1 MPCAPLLTI
10 DQVLDHPQ
18 TKALEILQPTP
29 DGKMSLIGLPLS
41 FDGAR
46 PPLRRGP
53 PALGADTDA
62 ILDAFERSGAKRGAA
77 E

>member
-1 MPCAPLLTI
+1 MLTV
-10 DQVLDHPQ
+10 DQALDHPQ
-18 TKALEILQPTP
+18 TKALEILQPTL

-46 PPLRRGP
+46 APLRRSP
-53 PALGADTDA
+53 PALGADTDM
-62 ILDAFERSGAKRGAA
+62 ILSDLFDWADAKRGAA